1 MGSLCARVC
10 SVFRVRVCV
19 LTEDLLPCGMD
30 DRRSRG
36 PAGVLRPRDRSVLD
50 GLSAA
55 SSPPR
60 SCHADL
66 PVPLLS
72 GLGRSRG
79 SCLFVHSCHDR
90 APFVLFSPLKTG
102 HRRWARTPD
111 EGARRSGAAHPICP
125 VQRSSVLLF
134 PRYPRPRGYPSVSFV
149 STAPLRKT
157 FYLPLRAAPLLL
169 PPVARPHWPW

>member
-1 MGSLCARVC
+1 MFEWTAATAP
-10 SVFRVRVCV
+10 VRSAV
-19 LTEDLLPCGMD
+19 P
-30 DRRSRG
+30 RSRG
-36 PAGVLRPRDRSVLD
+36 RLASSGSVGVGRTVLRPQPLRCRGPVTPTCLFP
-50 GLSAA
+50 
-55 SSPPR
+55 SSPPFR
-60 SCHADL
+60 SSTPSPPHNQT
-66 PVPLLS
+66 
-72 GLGRSRG
+72 SRG